1 MNTKKAIIVLV
12 HAFIVWVFCAAVMG
26 IGRAITT
33 EQNAFIIH
41 AVAAPIVATL
51 VSMNYFKKFHYTSP
65 LFTGII
71 FVLVPAAMDL
81 LIMALLILR
90 SMDMFISQGS
100 LFGTWIPLTLIFL
113 ATYLT
118 GMAITKSTPRPVSP

>member
-1 MNTKKAIIVLV
+1 
-12 HAFIVWVFCAAVMG
+12 MG

-41 AVAAPIVATL
+41 AIATPIVATL